1 MAPPERMPRELA
13 TVAESAAAGPIRLL
27 EYLPDLAADLDTGQA
42 ATASRKLTVPAIEL
56 GPGCCGTTTDETVP
70 PVAGRP
76 FGLLVAEGL
85 LAREDARRSDL
96 DEPLRS
102 R

>member
-42 ATASRKLTVPAIEL
+42 ATASREADGSGDRT
-56 GPGCCGTTTDETVP
+56 
-70 PVAGRP
+70 RP
-76 FGLLVAEGL
+76 
-85 LAREDARRSDL
+85 RM
-96 DEPLRS
+96 LRDHNG
-102 R
+102 